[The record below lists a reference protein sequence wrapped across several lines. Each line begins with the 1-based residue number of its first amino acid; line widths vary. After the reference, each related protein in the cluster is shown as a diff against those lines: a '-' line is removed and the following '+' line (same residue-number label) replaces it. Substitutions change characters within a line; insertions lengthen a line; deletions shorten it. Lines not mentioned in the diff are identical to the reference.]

1 MRAGYSTRVPNSG
14 TSKVCQS
21 RDDGLACNPACPLS
35 TRSKELKMLGI
46 RESARIHHPNG
57 HLQGNPVGQMLFLAG
72 LMRGVFFSAVW
83 RSMRRNWLEMR
94 ESRTKKLSGYD
105 VVRVLSSH
113 RAQRPPG
120 SLAGRPVG

>member
-1 MRAGYSTRVPNSG
+1 
-14 TSKVCQS
+14 
-21 RDDGLACNPACPLS
+21 
-35 TRSKELKMLGI
+35 
-46 RESARIHHPNG
+46 
-57 HLQGNPVGQMLFLAG
+57 MLFLAG

-120 SLAGRPVG
+120 SLAGRPVGWTAGICRFHSSLEQLTNSVRSSSKQRKPRTFFSLGHERIQREGGN